1 MTGLSVAL
9 VGGEFKIACAT
20 GETNIWLS
28 PSAKQRRNP
37 CSGSPPVYQDLSTR
51 HDWPVKKDMLDL
63 PIRMKGNS
71 KRIFGD
77 SLSPLE
83 AQNKYL
89 GAASQT
95 LLTEVKLR
103 LRRRLPLQRLRN
115 EKVME
120 AKIRPAIISWIV
132 TRDAPF
138 SCWPTCYMS
147 MILATVPEVKMK
159 K

>member
-1 MTGLSVAL
+1 MTGFSVAL
-9 VGGEFKIACAT
+9 GGGEVKIACAT

-103 LRRRLPLQRLRN
+103 LRRRLKSRGLLVAFFPVLVWLLPRFL
-115 EKVME
+115 
-120 AKIRPAIISWIV
+120 AI
-132 TRDAPF
+132 DALVFFGRFCHQCLPNR
-138 SCWPTCYMS
+138 S
-147 MILATVPEVKMK
+147 
-159 K
+159 

>member
-1 MTGLSVAL
+1 MHKGPTENRL
-9 VGGEFKIACAT
+9 VE
-20 GETNIWLS
+20 L
-28 PSAKQRRNP
+28 
-37 CSGSPPVYQDLSTR
+37 GSLYKFYYYFYYYCL
-51 HDWPVKKDMLDL
+51 VKNAVVELTVRLKENTKY
-63 PIRMKGNS
+63 ISGNS
-71 KRIFGD
+71 L
-77 SLSPLE
+77 SLLG
-83 AQNKYL
+83 AQNRDN

-115 EKVME
+115 EKVMG

>member
-103 LRRRLPLQRLRN
+103 LRRRLHVTLHGKSHIGNVKVTWAKRARSVQVSRPSNGNTCGITNKCPLFYLLLT
-115 EKVME
+115 E
-120 AKIRPAIISWIV
+120 
-132 TRDAPF
+132 
-138 SCWPTCYMS
+138 
-147 MILATVPEVKMK
+147 
-159 K
+159 